1 MYEGGIGKVVLTL
14 SVKSSEVQF
23 KVFKSPGLDITVASI
38 KYGEFPQILLVL
50 TPNG

>member
-23 KVFKSPGLDITVASI
+23 KVFRSPGLDINVASI
-38 KYGEFPQILLVL
+38 KYG
-50 TPNG
+50 